1 VLLELGAFPEDLLGK
16 AMSDFERALMNS
28 IKANIPWA
36 EVSLVSYSFLL
47 CSSFWHIVITFLFI
61 FGNEASKVL
70 GIYNTW
76 YMMHDVWFL

>member
-36 EVSLVSYSFLL
+36 EVSLVSYSFRYLQYL
-47 CSSFWHIVITFLFI
+47 VYD
-61 FGNEASKVL
+61 A
-70 GIYNTW
+70 
-76 YMMHDVWFL
+76 